1 MTEVAPKNRDLAMQE
16 TAQGKMVRPA
26 FTWGFSYAL
35 TDLQIPGST
44 RHAQL
49 YLTLGRC
56 WMTGGYANGLNMV
69 GLSVT
74 WKQ

>member
-1 MTEVAPKNRDLAMQE
+1 MLRAGL
-16 TAQGKMVRPA
+16 
-26 FTWGFSYAL
+26 TWGFSYAL
-35 TDLQIPGST
+35 TDVPIPGTT

-56 WMTGGYANGLNMV
+56 WITGTYSNGLNMV

-74 WKQ
+74 WNK